1 VYISSPP
8 SSNLIRDM
16 AISSCSDWP
25 LARINS
31 CRSNSYRLSFIPT
44 CKILSFF
51 SISCSKFQNFHVNS
65 SGCSPSPILEEASGS
80 LPVVELNVE
89 FPDSEQCTIPNNL
102 NDLLR
107 GLFRDPQTEELAY
120 EYYEKVKQRPEFRP
134 DKSTLKHVIRYLL
147 GSKKWDAILPLCK
160 DFKNYDVFPDGSTC
174 SKLVSGCIRARK
186 FKIAEALLEVFKSN
200 REISMLSF
208 GSAMRGY
215 NKLHMY
221 RSTIVAFRKM
231 KSAGVVPNSECYSH
245 IMDACSKMG
254 DCEKLV
260 QLFSELKRRHELDFY
275 SSPFCTRIYG
285 ILCESLAKSGR
296 AFEAVEYLREMTEK
310 GISKDSWLYSSL
322 ICCLASMRQ
331 VKVAEE
337 MYEEAKRKKMVMR
350 DPGVYLKLVL
360 MYVEEGLVEKTLEI
374 VEAMKGSRLRISD
387 CIFCA
392 IVNGFAKKRGFLA
405 SVKVYEELVL
415 QGCEAGQVTYS
426 SIINAYS
433 NLGLYGKAEAVF
445 SEMEEKGF
453 DRCVVA
459 YSSII
464 VMYGKTGR
472 TRDAMRVLAKMKER
486 GCEPNVWIYNSLM
499 EMHGRA
505 KNIRQVDKLWKEMK
519 RRKVAPDKV
528 SYTSVISAYSKAGEL
543 ETCLRYYN
551 EFRINGG
558 VIDRAMAGIMVGV
571 FSRSSRIDELV
582 KLLGDL
588 KSEGTRLDGRLYHS
602 ALDAF
607 RDAGLQGQTRW
618 LQEGFATMYLNS
630 GTSPK

>member
-1 VYISSPP
+1 
-8 SSNLIRDM
+8 M

-31 CRSNSYRLSFIPT
+31 CRSNSHRLSFIPT
-44 CKILSFF
+44 CKILSFL

-134 DKSTLKHVIRYLL
+134 DKSTLKHVI
-147 GSKKWDAILPLCK
+147 S
-160 DFKNYDVFPDGSTC
+160 
-174 SKLVSGCIRARK
+174 CIRARK

-245 IMDACSKMG
+245 IMDAYSKMG

-260 QLFSELKRRHELDFY
+260 QLFSELKRRHELDLY

-433 NLGLYGKAEAVF
+433 NLGLYGKAETVF
-445 SEMEEKGF
+445 SEMKEKGF

-499 EMHGRA
+499 EMHGRT

-607 RDAGLQGQTRW
+607 RDAGLQGQARW
-618 LQEGFATMYLNS
+618 LLEGFATMYLNS